1 MLEADVF
8 TLSPIRNGWAVIG
21 MTEMYNPLGFVSDV
35 SEENGV
41 LTVALLM
48 PGPLAIHLEHA
59 PRQVSAPHAFEGNL
73 LVIDSNETPVK
84 VHLK

>member
-1 MLEADVF
+1 MQL
-8 TLSPIRNGWAVIG
+8 IRNGWAVIG
-21 MTEMYNPLGFVSDV
+21 ITEIYTPLGFVSDD

-48 PGPLAIHLEHA
+48 PGPLAIDLESA

-73 LVIDSNETPVK
+73 LVIDSNETLVQ